1 MENNFGNR
9 NDALKEILDPDQ
21 LDAVN
26 HRGSNLLILAG
37 AGSGKTHT
45 LTHRAISFLREVNP
59 ENMMVV
65 TFTKKA
71 AQELFLRISES
82 APDVLKKDLKRAWIG
97 TIHSMCWRML
107 KENGDQV
114 NLQPNWSVID
124 MPDAERVMK
133 LSAKAFG
140 YSADESKNIYHLY
153 SYARNSMTDWTQWKN
168 SERFGIIPNSHNIG
182 NAIESFK
189 RRCAKSNRVDF
200 DDLQVLALRLLKE
213 NATIRDGYQNRFQVI
228 MVDEYQDT
236 NLIQAALFEQL
247 ACDNNNITV
256 VGDDSQ
262 SIYGFRAATVENIL
276 NFEEDFNADRITIR
290 TNYRSTPEIVA
301 LANASIRNNTRQIF
315 KDIKSILPP
324 FKKHQFYCGIN
335 PSEEARYIT
344 RNVTALL
351 AKGGNIEDMAVLFRA
366 NRQVAQLEVELKR
379 AEIPYI
385 IIGGEDFFT
394 LEHIKLILNMTRL
407 LINPDDSISLA
418 SIQDLIGFSSSIALE
433 ETEAKAEVSQL
444 SFWDIVGKSMVEAVS
459 YNRNDYQSLLD
470 FRKQISEMR
479 NSITEGVSITPIIT
493 KVIKFLE
500 PHLIERFAHIWPEV
514 EDDFSIFQTIAAPYI
529 SVSDFLNTVSLQQF
543 VDDESQKGK
552 LVLSTIHSAKGLE
565 WSTVFII
572 GLVEFWFPLNWAIEQ
587 SGTDEEERR
596 LFYVA
601 VTRAKRDLFLSS
613 YGQSINQYGST
624 KQQQLSRFIE
634 ELPRTT
640 YDSM

>member
-1 MENNFGNR
+1 MTSNYNELR
-9 NDALKEILDPDQ
+9 EIYDPDQ
-21 LDAVN
+21 LSAVN
-26 HRGSNLLILAG
+26 HHGSNLLILAG

-71 AQELFLRISES
+71 AQELYTRISEN
-82 APDVLKKDLKRAWIG
+82 APDVLKKNLKKAWIG
-97 TIHSMCWRML
+97 TIHSICWRML
-107 KENGDQV
+107 KENGNLV

-133 LSAKAFG
+133 LAARAFG
-140 YSADESKNIYHLY
+140 FRADDARNIYNLY

-168 SERFGIIPNSHNIG
+168 SERFGIIPNPHNIG

-324 FKKHQFYCGIN
+324 FKKPQFYCGIN

-344 RNVTALL
+344 KNVTALL

-366 NRQVAQLEVELKR
+366 TRQVAQLEVELKR

-444 SFWDIVGKSMVEAVS
+444 SFWDIVGKSVVEAVS

-470 FRKQISEMR
+470 FRKKISEMR

-572 GLVEFWFPLNWAIEQ
+572 GLVEFWFPLNWAIQ
-587 SGTDEEERR
+587 QTGTDEEERR

-601 VTRAKRDLFLSS
+601 VTRAKRNLFLSS

>member
-1 MENNFGNR
+1 ME
-9 NDALKEILDPDQ
+9 K
-21 LDAVN
+21 
-26 HRGSNLLILAG
+26 
-37 AGSGKTHT
+37 
-45 LTHRAISFLREVNP
+45 LRKIWYYP
-59 ENMMVV
+59 KSPQHWKCDRKLQ
-65 TFTKKA
+65 T
-71 AQELFLRISES
+71 
-82 APDVLKKDLKRAWIG
+82 
-97 TIHSMCWRML
+97 
-107 KENGDQV
+107 QV
-114 NLQPNWSVID
+114 C
-124 MPDAERVMK
+124 
-133 LSAKAFG
+133 
-140 YSADESKNIYHLY
+140 KN
-153 SYARNSMTDWTQWKN
+153 
-168 SERFGIIPNSHNIG
+168 
-182 NAIESFK
+182 
-189 RRCAKSNRVDF
+189 NRVDF

-324 FKKHQFYCGIN
+324 FKKPQFYCGIN

-344 RNVTALL
+344 KNVTALL

-366 NRQVAQLEVELKR
+366 TRQVAQLEVELKR

-444 SFWDIVGKSMVEAVS
+444 SFWDIVGKSVVDAVS

-470 FRKQISEMR
+470 FRK
-479 NSITEGVSITPIIT
+479 
-493 KVIKFLE
+493 K
-500 PHLIERFAHIWPEV
+500 
-514 EDDFSIFQTIAAPYI
+514 
-529 SVSDFLNTVSLQQF
+529 SVRCETL
-543 VDDESQKGK
+543 
-552 LVLSTIHSAKGLE
+552 
-565 WSTVFII
+565 
-572 GLVEFWFPLNWAIEQ
+572 
-587 SGTDEEERR
+587 
-596 LFYVA
+596 
-601 VTRAKRDLFLSS
+601 
-613 YGQSINQYGST
+613 
-624 KQQQLSRFIE
+624 
-634 ELPRTT
+634 LPRV
-640 YDSM
+640 

>member
-1 MENNFGNR
+1 M
-9 NDALKEILDPDQ
+9 
-21 LDAVN
+21 
-26 HRGSNLLILAG
+26 
-37 AGSGKTHT
+37 
-45 LTHRAISFLREVNP
+45 
-59 ENMMVV
+59 
-65 TFTKKA
+65 
-71 AQELFLRISES
+71 
-82 APDVLKKDLKRAWIG
+82 
-97 TIHSMCWRML
+97 
-107 KENGDQV
+107 
-114 NLQPNWSVID
+114 
-124 MPDAERVMK
+124 
-133 LSAKAFG
+133 
-140 YSADESKNIYHLY
+140 
-153 SYARNSMTDWTQWKN
+153 
-168 SERFGIIPNSHNIG
+168 
-182 NAIESFK
+182 
-189 RRCAKSNRVDF
+189 
-200 DDLQVLALRLLKE
+200 
-213 NATIRDGYQNRFQVI
+213 
-228 MVDEYQDT
+228 
-236 NLIQAALFEQL
+236 
-247 ACDNNNITV
+247 
-256 VGDDSQ
+256 
-262 SIYGFRAATVENIL
+262 
-276 NFEEDFNADRITIR
+276 
-290 TNYRSTPEIVA
+290 
-301 LANASIRNNTRQIF
+301 
-315 KDIKSILPP
+315 
-324 FKKHQFYCGIN
+324 
-335 PSEEARYIT
+335 
-344 RNVTALL
+344 
-351 AKGGNIEDMAVLFRA
+351 
-366 NRQVAQLEVELKR
+366 AQLEVELKR

-444 SFWDIVGKSMVEAVS
+444 SFWDIVGKSVVEAVS

-470 FRKQISEMR
+470 FRKKISEMR

-572 GLVEFWFPLNWAIEQ
+572 GLVEFWFPLNWAIQ
-587 SGTDEEERR
+587 QTGTDEEERR

-601 VTRAKRDLFLSS
+601 VTRAKRNLFLSS